1 MCNKVVDTSPEAQEM
16 IDIIVYIEES
26 ASDWHKSQNVCDEV
40 NFEDSFMLKYCPDR
54 CNTQEI
60 CNKAVDASLSGLNF
74 VPDWFVT
81 TKLIKKLMIIQSL
94 LMKILVI
101 SHFQDLNNVNLDGN
115 NFNKDD
121 ARIII
126 HLILIA
132 W

>member
-1 MCNKVVDTSPEAQEM
+1 
-16 IDIIVYIEES
+16 
-26 ASDWHKSQNVCDEV
+26 
-40 NFEDSFMLKYCPDR
+40 
-54 CNTQEI
+54 
-60 CNKAVDASLSGLNF
+60 
-74 VPDWFVT
+74 
-81 TKLIKKLMIIQSL
+81 MIIQSL

-101 SHFQDLNNVNLDGN
+101 SHFRDLNNVNLDGN